1 MKDFKNADLTITVQ
15 KAGNTITMTWLGQ
28 SVAKDPTSELSPYLQ
43 RVIAESAG
51 SHLII
56 QYNQLEF
63 MNSSSVKVIL
73 QFISGLNAAG
83 ITTTI
88 TYNAKVSW
96 QRLSFEALKTFARR
110 MEYVSIQGDEVAAR

>member
-1 MKDFKNADLTITVQ
+1 MKDFKNADLTITLNKV
-15 KAGNTITMTWLGQ
+15 GNTITMTWFGQ

-51 SHLII
+51 SQLII
-56 QYNQLEF
+56 KYNQLEF

-96 QRLSFEALKTFARR
+96 QRLSFEALKTFARK
-110 MEYVSIQGDEVAAR
+110 MEYVSIQGNKVSGS